1 MRLAALRSRR
11 WGALAAFATVPAVA
25 LAAGLTPC
33 LCPGHDAHR
42 GGATVAIG
50 AAHHAHGEPRAAHGS
65 GAEHG
70 HDAAGP
76 AAGRATSG
84 ADAPAPMH
92 HAGSAGVPSM
102 AWVVGTPQVPLVLRQ
117 DAGALALGD
126 APPEPV
132 AVAARAAAG
141 GRPVADRSQ
150 LTTAQATAK
159 LSRRCR
165 KLLKAK
171 RPSRLSASDRRRR
184 SACLRQRR
192 ALIAASQAPADE
204 PTPTTP
210 TSTTPT
216 ATTPTAGAPTATP
229 VPTPTPAATPAPCAA
244 PCVRAIGVQALDDLT
259 RGFIFTL
266 SRATVEA
273 DRVSFQFEN
282 KDAQDHNLF
291 VQPKG
296 RPDLA
301 EPVST
306 LLAPGGRVTKELDL
320 APGTYTLRCLI
331 LGHETMTVDITVTAP
346 VR

>member
-1 MRLAALRSRR
+1 MRRAPAQRRGRRS
-11 WGALAAFATVPAVA
+11 GTVAALAAVPAIA
-25 LAAGLTPC
+25 LAAAFTPC
-33 LCPGHDAHR
+33 LCPEHDAHR
-42 GGATVAIG
+42 G
-50 AAHHAHGEPRAAHGS
+50 AALAAASPGHHAHGAAHATHPDAAQPAPRAQAAHGA
-65 GAEHG
+65 GAEVRV
-70 HDAAGP
+70 AGP
-76 AAGRATSG
+76 A
-84 ADAPAPMH
+84 H
-92 HAGSAGVPSM
+92 HAGSSAAQRM

-126 APPEPV
+126 APPQPV

-141 GRPVADRSQ
+141 TEPVAIRSQ

-184 SACLRQRR
+184 SSCLRQRR

-210 TSTTPT
+210 TSTTPA
-216 ATTPTAGAPTATP
+216 ATTPTAGTPTPTP
-229 VPTPTPAATPAPCAA
+229 VTTPTPAATPAPCAA
-244 PCVRAIGVQALDDLT
+244 PCVRAIGVQALDDAT

-266 SRATVEA
+266 TRATVEA

-296 RPDLA
+296 RPELA

-306 LLAPGGRVTKELDL
+306 RLAPGGRVTKELDL
-320 APGTYTLRCLI
+320 APGTYTLRCVI
-331 LGHETMTVDITVTAP
+331 LGHESMTVDITVTAP